1 MEPGGI
7 DPGGIEGGGI
17 DPVRGGIEP
26 GGMDLGGIDPGR
38 IDGAEAGKSGGID
51 TGGGGGGIDA
61 GGGSGG
67 IDAGEPGGI
76 DLGVGRGMEGGAG
89 AAGTGIDRGVIG
101 PRETG
106 RGTDGADGGAA
117 GTGCGGLEGG
127 SSRAIVPSQG
137 YGLQGPTQTFR
148 QANQASFEKSPIRS
162 MQRAPYERSSRRR
175 GVRASFG
182 SLTSV
187 RVKMSSRRAAKPSA

>member
-7 DPGGIEGGGI
+7 DPGGMDVGGI
-17 DPVRGGIEP
+17 DPVRGGKEP
-26 GGMDLGGIDPGR
+26 GGIDLGGMDPGG
-38 IDGAEAGKSGGID
+38 IDGAEAGGS
-51 TGGGGGGIDA
+51 GGIDA
-61 GGGSGG
+61 GGG
-67 IDAGEPGGI
+67 IRGEPGGI
-76 DLGVGRGMEGGAG
+76 DLGVGRGTESGAAG
-89 AAGTGIDRGVIG
+89 AAGTGIERGVIG
-101 PRETG
+101 PREIG
-106 RGTDGADGGAA
+106 RGTDGADA

-127 SSRAIVPSQG
+127 SSRAIVASEG
-137 YGLQGPTQTFR
+137 YGLQGTTQTFP

-162 MQRAPYERSSRRR
+162 MHRAPYDRSSSRR